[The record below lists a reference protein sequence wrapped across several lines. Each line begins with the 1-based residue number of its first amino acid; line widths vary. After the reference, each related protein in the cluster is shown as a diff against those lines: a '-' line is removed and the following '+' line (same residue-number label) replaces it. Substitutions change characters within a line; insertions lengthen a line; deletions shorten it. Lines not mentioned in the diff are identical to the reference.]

1 MGYHVCARDGNA
13 PNAAVLGIL
22 TIQGERA
29 VGYLLMERHFTRE
42 LELLKRDMLNT
53 GALALAAIRKAITA
67 LTKRDPEL
75 AQQVIEADQP
85 LHARELRVEE
95 ECLKLLALYQPVAS
109 DLRFV
114 TSVIKIN
121 STIERTGD
129 VASNIAR
136 RVKYLA
142 KRPPLN
148 VDLDYEGIG
157 KNVVEMLDKALQA
170 FIELS
175 SEKANVVL
183 SMDAEVDDAY
193 RRMNRQ
199 LIEFIKFHPDQ
210 VEDALQAM
218 NLCRHLERAA
228 DRATDIAEQVI
239 YIVSGTSVHKPK
251 DREDSEGR
259 KP

>member
-1 MGYHVCARDGNA
+1 MGY
-13 PNAAVLGIL
+13 
-22 TIQGERA
+22 T
-29 VGYLLMERHFTRE
+29 LMERHFTRE

-75 AQQVIEADQP
+75 AQQVIDADRP
-85 LHARELRVEE
+85 LHDRELRVEE

-129 VASNIAR
+129 VAANIAR
-136 RVKYLA
+136 RVKNLA

-148 VDLDYEGIG
+148 VELDYETIG
-157 KNVVEMLDKALQA
+157 KNVVDMLDKALQS
-170 FIELS
+170 FVELS
-175 SEKANVVL
+175 VDKAQEVL
-183 SMDAEVDDAY
+183 SMDTLVDQAY
-193 RRMNRQ
+193 RKMNKK

-228 DRATDIAEQVI
+228 DRATDVAEQVI
-239 YIVSGTSVHKPK
+239 YIVSGKIQHQTK
-251 DREDSEGR
+251 DREETEGT
-259 KP
+259 KA

>member
-1 MGYHVCARDGNA
+1 MGY
-13 PNAAVLGIL
+13 
-22 TIQGERA
+22 T
-29 VGYLLMERHFTRE
+29 LMERHFTRE

-75 AQQVIEADQP
+75 AQQVIDADRP
-85 LHARELRVEE
+85 LHDRELRVEE

-129 VASNIAR
+129 VAANIAR
-136 RVKYLA
+136 RVKNLA

-148 VDLDYEGIG
+148 VELDYETIG
-157 KNVVEMLDKALQA
+157 KNVVDMLDKALQS

-175 SEKANVVL
+175 VDKAQEVL
-183 SMDAEVDDAY
+183 SMDSKVDQAY
-193 RRMNRQ
+193 RRMNKQ

-228 DRATDIAEQVI
+228 DRATDVAEQVI
-239 YIVSGTSVHKPK
+239 YIVTGRIQHQTK
-251 DREDSEGR
+251 DREENEGT
-259 KP
+259 KA

>member
-1 MGYHVCARDGNA
+1 MGY
-13 PNAAVLGIL
+13 
-22 TIQGERA
+22 T
-29 VGYLLMERHFTRE
+29 LMERHFTRE

-75 AQQVIEADQP
+75 AQQVIDADRP
-85 LHARELRVEE
+85 LHDRELRVEE

-114 TSVIKIN
+114 TSVIKFN

-129 VASNIAR
+129 VAANIAR
-136 RVKYLA
+136 RVKNLA

-148 VDLDYEGIG
+148 VELDYETIG
-157 KNVVEMLDKALQA
+157 KNFVDMLDKALQA
-170 FIELS
+170 FVELS
-175 SEKANVVL
+175 VDKAQEVL
-183 SMDAEVDDAY
+183 SMDTLVDQAY
-193 RRMNRQ
+193 RRMNKK

-228 DRATDIAEQVI
+228 DRATDVAEQVI
-239 YIVSGTSVHKPK
+239 YIVTGRIQHQSK
-251 DREDSEGR
+251 DREENEGN
-259 KP
+259 KA

>member
-1 MGYHVCARDGNA
+1 M
-13 PNAAVLGIL
+13 
-22 TIQGERA
+22 TRA
-29 VGYLLMERHFTRE
+29 QVGYVLMERHFTRE
-42 LELLKRDMLNT
+42 LEILKRDMLNT
-53 GALALAAIRKAITA
+53 GSLALSAIRKAITA

-75 AQQVIEADQP
+75 AQQVIDADKP
-85 LHARELRVEE
+85 LHVRELRVEE

-109 DLRFV
+109 DLRFI

-129 VASNIAR
+129 VAANIAR
-136 RVKYLA
+136 RVKNLA

-157 KNVVEMLDKALQA
+157 KNVVDMLDKALQS

-175 SEKANVVL
+175 EEKAGEVL
-183 SMDAEVDDAY
+183 RMDELVDQAY
-193 RRMNRQ
+193 RRMNKK
-199 LIEFIKFHPDQ
+199 LIEFIKLHADQ

-239 YIVSGTSVHKPK
+239 YIRTGSLVHKAK
-251 DREDSEGR
+251 DREEPEGS
-259 KP
+259 KT

>member
-1 MGYHVCARDGNA
+1 
-13 PNAAVLGIL
+13 
-22 TIQGERA
+22 
-29 VGYLLMERHFTRE
+29 MERHFNRE

-53 GALALAAIRKAITA
+53 GALALSAIRKAISA
-67 LTKRDPEL
+67 LTKRDFEL
-75 AQQVIEADQP
+75 AQQVIDADRP
-85 LHARELRVEE
+85 LHDRELRVEE

-109 DLRFV
+109 DLRFI

-129 VASNIAR
+129 VATNIAR

-148 VDLDYEGIG
+148 VDLDYESIG
-157 KNVVEMLDKALQA
+157 KNVVDMLDKALQA

-175 SEKANVVL
+175 VDKANEVL
-183 SMDAEVDDAY
+183 LMDTQVDQAY
-193 RRMNRQ
+193 RKMNKQ
-199 LIEFIKFHPDQ
+199 LIEFIRYHPDQ
-210 VEDALQAM
+210 VEDALQSM

-239 YIVSGTSVHKPK
+239 YIVTGRIQRKAK
-251 DREDSEGR
+251 DREESEGT
-259 KP
+259 KA

>member
-1 MGYHVCARDGNA
+1 
-13 PNAAVLGIL
+13 
-22 TIQGERA
+22 
-29 VGYLLMERHFTRE
+29 MERHFTRE

-53 GALALAAIRKAITA
+53 GALALAAIRKAISA
-67 LTKRDPEL
+67 LTRRDADL
-75 AQQVIEADQP
+75 AQQVIEADRP
-85 LHARELRVEE
+85 LHDRELRVEE

-109 DLRFV
+109 DLRFI

-129 VASNIAR
+129 VAANIAR
-136 RVKYLA
+136 RVRYLS

-148 VDLDYEGIG
+148 IELDFEGIG
-157 KNVVEMLDKALQA
+157 KNVINMLDRALQA

-175 SEKANVVL
+175 ADKANEVL
-183 SMDAEVDDAY
+183 DMDTEVDEAY
-193 RRMNRQ
+193 RRMNKQ

-210 VEDALQAM
+210 VEDALQTM

-228 DRATDIAEQVI
+228 DRATDIAEQVL
-239 YIVSGTSVHKPK
+239 YIVTGRSVHKAK
-251 DREDSEGR
+251 DRLDSEGN

>member
-1 MGYHVCARDGNA
+1 
-13 PNAAVLGIL
+13 
-22 TIQGERA
+22 
-29 VGYLLMERHFTRE
+29 MERHFTRE

-53 GALALAAIRKAITA
+53 GALALAAIRKAISA

-75 AQQVIEADQP
+75 AQQVIEADRP
-85 LHARELRVEE
+85 LHDRELRVEE

-129 VASNIAR
+129 VAANIAR

-148 VDLDYEGIG
+148 VDLDYETIG
-157 KNVVEMLDKALQA
+157 KNVVDMLDKALQA

-175 SEKANVVL
+175 VEKANEVL
-183 SMDAEVDDAY
+183 KMDSLVDQAY
-193 RRMNRQ
+193 RKMNKQ

-218 NLCRHLERAA
+218 NLGRHLERAA
-228 DRATDIAEQVI
+228 DRATDVAEQVL
-239 YIVSGTSVHKPK
+239 YIVTGKIQHQTK
-251 DREDSEGR
+251 DREESEGT
-259 KP
+259 KA